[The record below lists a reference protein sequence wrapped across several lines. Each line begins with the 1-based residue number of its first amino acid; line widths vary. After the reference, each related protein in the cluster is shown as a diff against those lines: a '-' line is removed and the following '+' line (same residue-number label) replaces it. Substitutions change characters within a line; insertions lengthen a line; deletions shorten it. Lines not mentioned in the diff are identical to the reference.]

1 MVLFPQPE
9 CPTKA
14 IFIVAG
20 IFKFSLFRTI
30 VVRDGYLNS
39 AFLNSIA
46 PLEIFLI
53 PLGSRVSISDFSS
66 MILKIVPAASFAL
79 ETEGALARE
88 VPVPSAAV
96 KRT

>member
-1 MVLFPQPE
+1 MVLLPHPE

-39 AFLNSIA
+39 AFLNSMA

>member
-14 IFIVAG
+14 IFMVAG
-20 IFKFSLFRTI
+20 IFKFSLFSTM

-53 PLGSRVSISDFSS
+53 PRGSRVSISDFSS
-66 MILKIVPAASFAL
+66 MILKMVPAASFAL

-96 KRT
+96 NRT

>member
-14 IFIVAG
+14 IFMVAG
-20 IFKFSLFRTI
+20 IFKFSLFRTM

-53 PLGSRVSISDFSS
+53 PRGSRVSISDFSS
-66 MILKIVPAASFAL
+66 MILKMVPAASFAL

>member
-14 IFIVAG
+14 IFMVAG
-20 IFKFSLFRTI
+20 IFKFSLFRTM
-30 VVRDGYLNS
+30 VVREGSLNS

-53 PLGSRVSISDFSS
+53 PRGSRVSISDFSS
-66 MILKIVPAASFAL
+66 MILKMVPAASFAL